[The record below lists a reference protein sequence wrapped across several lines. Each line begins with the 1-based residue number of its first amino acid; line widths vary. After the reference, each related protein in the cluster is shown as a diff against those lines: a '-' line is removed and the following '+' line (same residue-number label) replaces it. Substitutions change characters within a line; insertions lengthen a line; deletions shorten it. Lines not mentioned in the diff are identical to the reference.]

1 MNKEKLQKI
10 LDDHKKWLNDKDGG
24 VRADLRGA
32 YLRYADLRGADLRYA
47 DLSGAY
53 LRDANLRYADL
64 RYANL
69 SNANLSNADLSN
81 ADLRY
86 ADLCYANLSGADLRD
101 ANLSGADLRDA
112 NLRGADLRDAN
123 LRGADLDAEIF
134 CLDRIGSRKG
144 RTVYDAT
151 NDRVWCGCFKGTFAE
166 WCAKIKVSYPDKK
179 SHYRREYDAAIKYFR
194 ELAKIAKCE
203 AALKGGVCE

>member
-1 MNKEKLQKI
+1 MNKESLQKI
-10 LDDHKKWLNDKDGG
+10 LDNHTKWLNDKDGG

-32 YLRYADLRGADLRYA
+32 

-53 LRDANLRYADL
+53 LDAD
-64 RYANL
+64 
-69 SNANLSNADLSN
+69 
-81 ADLRY
+81 
-86 ADLCYANLSGADLRD
+86 
-101 ANLSGADLRDA
+101 
-112 NLRGADLRDAN
+112 
-123 LRGADLDAEIF
+123 IF

-166 WCAKIKVSYPDKK
+166 WCAKIKETYPDKN
-179 SHYRREYDAAIKYFR
+179 SRYRREYEAAIKYFR

-203 AALKGGVCE
+203 AALKGGAK